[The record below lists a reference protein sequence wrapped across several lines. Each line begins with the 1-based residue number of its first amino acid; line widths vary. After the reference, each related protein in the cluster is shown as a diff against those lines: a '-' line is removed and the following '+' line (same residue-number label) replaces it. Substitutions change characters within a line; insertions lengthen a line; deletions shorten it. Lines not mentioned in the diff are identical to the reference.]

1 MSTCNVPQAAEIL
14 KVHENR
20 VMQLIDRGDLP
31 AAVRDHHH
39 EAEQVALEANP
50 VVAPVGVPS
59 PEVHSGTIGHR
70 TEGCAERVRIAFL
83 DERLARAYPLGVG
96 ANNAG
101 RDWRPEPQAD
111 KCRLARLF
119 RLRAL
124 LNGLACEGSRRARRA
139 LVAGTPTFA

>member
-1 MSTCNVPQAAEIL
+1 MLPPPRSDARNQALALFRIP
-14 KVHENR
+14 HR
-20 VMQLIDRGDLP
+20 DRAHPGRPMP

-70 TEGCAERVRIAFL
+70 TEGCAERVRTAFV
-83 DERLARAYPLGVG
+83 DGRLACAYPLGVG

-101 RDWRPEPQAD
+101 RA
-111 KCRLARLF
+111 
-119 RLRAL
+119 
-124 LNGLACEGSRRARRA
+124 
-139 LVAGTPTFA
+139 